1 MRAGPSRS
9 PRTPPRRAW
18 SSTRT
23 RCARSTT
30 RSAALAATSLGVAIL
45 GAWQPENESRA
56 PSRGL
61 LRRVAGLFG
70 AYRGRLALLSGAI
83 LLSSGLGVVNPL
95 LTKVVFDSALFPEG
109 GGDPNVRLL
118 VFLVVVMLLTGA
130 LSSAIGVGQTY
141 IASVLGQRVMQD
153 LRNRLY
159 SHLQAMSL
167 RFFTSTRTGEI
178 QSRLQNDVAGI
189 QTVVTDTAS
198 TILANIVI
206 IASSLVAMAVL
217 SWQLTLLSL
226 VVVPLFVYLTYRVGR
241 IRRKLR
247 KETQE
252 SLAEMSALTEET
264 LSVSGVLLTKVF
276 ARTGDAVERYRRENQ
291 RLADLQVRQQMVGR
305 TFFALVGT
313 FFSFAPALVYLV
325 SGLAIYYGVGPAISA
340 GTIVAFTALQT
351 RLFFPIGSML
361 QVSTEIQSSL
371 ALFERIFQ
379 YLDLPHEIVDRPGA
393 RHARSGRDPRPGVLP
408 GRVVRVR
415 QPGGGG
421 RSTATSARPA
431 AGRSSTSTSRSSPA
445 SSPRSS
451 GASGAG
457 KTTITYLIP
466 RLYEATDG
474 VVAIDGIDV
483 KDIALG
489 SLAEAVGMVTQETYL
504 FHASVREN
512 LLYARPDAT
521 DEQIERAARAAL
533 IHDRILELE
542 DGYDTRVGE
551 RGYRMSGRREA
562 AARDRARAAQG
573 PAHPRARRGDLGAR
587 HDERAARPARARAA
601 DGGPHDDRDRPPALD
616 DRRRRRDLRRRPRPD
631 RRARL
636 ARGAA
641 GEARRVRDAVRGA
654 VRGRAR
660 GGALRGRGRAAR
672 RRAGGARAVR
682 GFGLPRGARD
692 DGTVVPRWVA
702 LGFLVLTV
710 GLVPWT
716 IWLFFSLPDDHL
728 AQNWCARV
736 GRVRRRRWASR
747 SALTSVSLLPARR
760 GPGSRAA
767 VAGTLL
773 VCDAWFDITTSRG
786 TDERLQAIGLAV
798 VVELPLAAV
807 CFWIAR
813 NIERVRPTPARTCSG
828 SASGSA
834 TGGSSRR
841 RRSSPIAGARRSRA
855 PRR

>member
-1 MRAGPSRS
+1 
-9 PRTPPRRAW
+9 
-18 SSTRT
+18 
-23 RCARSTT
+23 
-30 RSAALAATSLGVAIL
+30 
-45 GAWQPENESRA
+45 
-56 PSRGL
+56 
-61 LRRVAGLFG
+61 
-70 AYRGRLALLSGAI
+70 
-83 LLSSGLGVVNPL
+83 
-95 LTKVVFDSALFPEG
+95 
-109 GGDPNVRLL
+109 
-118 VFLVVVMLLTGA
+118 
-130 LSSAIGVGQTY
+130 
-141 IASVLGQRVMQD
+141 
-153 LRNRLY
+153 
-159 SHLQAMSL
+159 MSL

-325 SGLAIYYGVGPAISA
+325 SGLAIYYGVGQPISA

-393 RHARSGRDPRPGVLP
+393 RRLEADEIHGQVSFRDVSFAYESQAGADVDGNLGPPRRWALEHVDFEVEPGQL
-408 GRVVRVR
+408 
-415 QPGGGG
+415 
-421 RSTATSARPA
+421 A
-431 AGRSSTSTSRSSPA
+431 ALV
-445 SSPRSS
+445 

-483 KDIALG
+483 KDIELG

-504 FHASVREN
+504 FHASVRDN

-551 RGYRMSGRREA
+551 RGYRMSGGEKQRLAIARVLLKDPRILVLDEA
-562 AARDRARAAQG
+562 TSALDTTSERLVQRALEPLMAGRTTIAI
-573 PAHPRARRGDLGAR
+573 AHRLSTIV
-587 HDERAARPARARAA
+587 AA
-601 DGGPHDDRDRPPALD
+601 DVIFVIDRGRIVE
-616 DRRRRRDLRRRPRPD
+616 RGSHEDL
-631 RRARL
+631 L
-636 ARGAA
+636 AKRGAYATLYDEQFA
-641 GEARRVRDAVRGA
+641 GGLVEARCEDGVVL
-654 VRGRAR
+654 R
-660 GGALRGRGRAAR
+660 GGEL
-672 RRAGGARAVR
+672 
-682 GFGLPRGARD
+682 
-692 DGTVVPRWVA
+692 
-702 LGFLVLTV
+702 
-710 GLVPWT
+710 
-716 IWLFFSLPDDHL
+716 
-728 AQNWCARV
+728 
-736 GRVRRRRWASR
+736 
-747 SALTSVSLLPARR
+747 
-760 GPGSRAA
+760 
-767 VAGTLL
+767 
-773 VCDAWFDITTSRG
+773 
-786 TDERLQAIGLAV
+786 
-798 VVELPLAAV
+798 VEL
-807 CFWIAR
+807 
-813 NIERVRPTPARTCSG
+813 ER
-828 SASGSA
+828 
-834 TGGSSRR
+834 
-841 RRSSPIAGARRSRA
+841 
-855 PRR
+855 